1 MTAPWGS
8 VAEIVTALATAG
20 LVVVAFFQFRRF
32 NNQVR
37 ADFTYKVY
45 RDLCEWLRLHPEARE
60 WINDPEGKALDA
72 EFDAWEIDDYL
83 TYFETVWSLW
93 RTDLVDRD
101 MVYDLLSDY
110 LIVSYEANDRE
121 VEKIIHKMREEEP
134 DSRDVYIGAENLYR
148 EMKRMTQA
156 ASEAAAPS
164 SLSWG

>member
-1 MTAPWGS
+1 VTAPWGS

-110 LIVSYEANDRE
+110 LIVSYEANDRG
-121 VEKIIHKMREEEP
+121 VEKIIHKMREEGR
-134 DSRDVYIGAENLYR
+134 DASDVYIGVEKLYR

-156 ASEAAAPS
+156 ASEATA
-164 SLSWG
+164 LSWG